1 MPVSKA
7 YLSLAEVFYLA
18 GSSSISVFV
27 ERDFLSFHQNIPCL
41 KCWGFFGV

>member
-18 GSSSISVFV
+18 DSSSISAYI
-27 ERDFLSFHQNIPCL
+27 ERDFLSSTKIFPA
-41 KCWGFFGV
+41 